1 MVKKIAI
8 TGTIASGKSTFCN
21 IIRQMG
27 YPVFDSDNYAK
38 LVYHKNNPIYNEIVK
53 LFKEEILDENREI
66 NLKIVAKI
74 IFENEYKRKEL
85 EKLVHPFVLN
95 GINNMIEK
103 SNDFF
108 FAEVPLLFESDF
120 DKYFDEIILVTCD
133 KEIALE
139 RCIKDRGY
147 TKEEA
152 LSRLNSQIDAKYK
165 IERADYVVYNNGTI
179 SDLKKSARELILK
192 IGG

>member
-85 EKLVHPFVLN
+85 EKLIHPFVLN

-108 FAEVPLLFESDF
+108 FAEVPLLFESGF

-147 TKEEA
+147 TKKEA

>member
-85 EKLVHPFVLN
+85 EKLIHPFVLN

-108 FAEVPLLFESDF
+108 LCRSSV
-120 DKYFDEIILVTCD
+120 II
-133 KEIALE
+133 
-139 RCIKDRGY
+139 
-147 TKEEA
+147 
-152 LSRLNSQIDAKYK
+152 
-165 IERADYVVYNNGTI
+165 
-179 SDLKKSARELILK
+179 
-192 IGG
+192 

>member
-53 LFKEEILDENREI
+53 LFKEEILDKNREI

-85 EKLVHPFVLN
+85 EKLIHPFVLN

-108 FAEVPLLFESDF
+108 FAEVPLLFESGF

>member
-85 EKLVHPFVLN
+85 EKLIHPFVLN

-108 FAEVPLLFESDF
+108 FAEVPLLFESGF

-139 RCIKDRGY
+139 RCINDRGY

>member
-38 LVYHKNNPIYNEIVK
+38 LVYHKNNPIYDEIVK

-85 EKLVHPFVLN
+85 EKLIHPFVLN

-108 FAEVPLLFESDF
+108 FAEVPLLFESGF

-179 SDLKKSARELILK
+179 SDLKKIARELILK

>member
-53 LFKEEILDENREI
+53 LFKEDILYENGEI
-66 NLKIVAKI
+66 NLKMVSKI

-85 EKLVHPFVLN
+85 EKLIHPFVLN

-108 FAEVPLLFESDF
+108 FAEVPLLFESGF

>member
-85 EKLVHPFVLN
+85 EKLIHPFVLN

-108 FAEVPLLFESDF
+108 FAEVPLLFESGF

-179 SDLKKSARELILK
+179 SDLKKSTRELILK

>member
-85 EKLVHPFVLN
+85 EKLIHPFVLN

-108 FAEVPLLFESDF
+108 FAEVPLLFESGF

>member
-133 KEIALE
+133 KEFALE